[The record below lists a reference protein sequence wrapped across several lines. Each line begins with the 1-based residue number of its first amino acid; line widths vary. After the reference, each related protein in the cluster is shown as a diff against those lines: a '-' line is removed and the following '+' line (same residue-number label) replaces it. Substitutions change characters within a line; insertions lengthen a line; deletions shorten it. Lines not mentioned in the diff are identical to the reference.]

1 MALTAAQ
8 LTERLGG
15 VVDANSARIEQALDY
30 SQSRVDRIRGPEYDP
45 ARPVQT
51 ASWDILG
58 RVAGWPLTLA
68 ISTPVQEVREVRV
81 RGNPIEP
88 ESWTLDYRVGILQV
102 RIWIVWNMVVEM
114 DYIPED
120 DRPLR
125 DSVQG
130 DIAAMYWG
138 AQQQYGP
145 GGESQRPEFNRDAME
160 ARALR
165 RLELIGMG
173 IRRPSRI
180 FYKAGQGGG

>member
-1 MALTAAQ
+1 MALTLAQ
-8 LTERLGG
+8 LTARLGG
-15 VVDANSARIEQALDY
+15 ASAANQERLEEALAY

-58 RVAGWPLTLA
+58 RVTGWPLTVA

-81 RGNPIEP
+81 RGNPIDEA
-88 ESWTLDYRVGILQV
+88 SWTLDYRVGILQV
-102 RIWIVWNMVVEM
+102 RVWIVWNMVIEM
-114 DYIPED
+114 DYVPED

-125 DSVQG
+125 DSVQA

-145 GGESQRPEFNRDAME
+145 AMESARPEFNRDAME

-173 IRRPSRI
+173 VRRPSRI